1 MDKPVLIL
9 NKGKG
14 RLNNQWLNDEVE
26 LAVAKVTWELKSYN
40 CINQSS
46 SVASQIVYSG
56 FH

>member
-1 MDKPVLIL
+1 MDKPVLML
-9 NKGKG
+9 NKGKV

-26 LAVAKVTWELKSYN
+26 LAVAKVTWERKSYN
-40 CINQSS
+40 CINQSC